1 MVKKHL
7 KRLAAPK
14 TWHITR
20 KTNTYVTK
28 PRPGPHKLEN
38 CMPLGLLLKETL
50 KLANTTREV
59 KKMLNTN
66 EIKIDGKARK
76 DPRFGV
82 GIFDVIEFV
91 TTNDHYKITLNNK
104 GRLEVVKIKH
114 DEAKSKP
121 AKIVGKTMV
130 KGKLQLN
137 LYDGKNITADKSD
150 YKVGD
155 SVLLSLPE
163 QKIMKHLKLEKKA
176 AILLT
181 GGKHIG
187 ETGHVEDISGTKII
201 YKDAKGEVVETSK
214 EYAFVIHK

>member
-66 EIKIDGKARK
+66 EIKIDGKGRK
-76 DPRFGV
+76 
-82 GIFDVIEFV
+82 
-91 TTNDHYKITLNNK
+91 
-104 GRLEVVKIKH
+104 EVVKIKH